1 MTITALIQDYER
13 WAIAVAVV
21 SYLIYELGHFLR
33 AAKWTWKRWANGCI
47 EACIFLLISFV
58 FLVVFNSMS
67 HKHLSLDALNEPRS
81 KDFLPA
87 LLTSILILFWNARRW
102 KRLGDYSS
110 TPHRS
115 GTIER

>member
-33 AAKWTWKRWANGCI
+33 AAKWTWKRWGNGCI

-58 FLVVFNSMS
+58 LSVVFNSIS
-67 HKHLSLDALNEPRS
+67 HKSLRLDALKEPRS
-81 KDFLPA
+81 SYFLPA
-87 LLTSILILFWNARRW
+87 LLTSLLILFWNARRW
-102 KRLGDYSS
+102 KRLGGYSS
-110 TPHRS
+110 TSQTS